1 MPPTRPVPKPAWL
14 WPVVFVTAL
23 HLLSTAG
30 AWWITDHGEI
40 LAVAD
45 RFTAT
50 GHLDLQD
57 LGAGWENWTRIVAA
71 RGSTRTRFLPL
82 SILLLTPFLALDHL
96 LGWRDPASF
105 RFVHLQGHFFVGL
118 GLVLVG
124 RFLARVGSSSST
136 TALSVLMLGLNWPVW
151 MIARRLGPEPVLFA
165 LLAGFATGGVWARL
179 LCLLLLPWVH
189 ASGSLLGLGAFLWL
203 AHGEGSF
210 RTRAVGFSA
219 LGWTLG
225 AASVGLLWNLPV
237 HGHVILGGYNE
248 YASDRFFTLRN
259 PLVGA
264 LSLLATLIAWTL
276 PLGYL
281 ALRQGKRMALQS
293 LVLWLPAVAFFGL
306 FSTSEPERR
315 LAPVLAVWTIGVLS
329 RTSALS
335 PPRAL
340 GLALLSLGS
349 GVLGLSRDFVDVV
362 PTPLG
367 VFSGPVLMFLHLA
380 FLEGRPVLS
389 GSLVLGLLI
398 AVVSSGSRT
407 VRFLLDER
415 PASWTEPGASPRIS
429 SHE

>member
-1 MPPTRPVPKPAWL
+1 MLPTRPVPKPAWL

-45 RFTAT
+45 RFLAT

-57 LGAGWENWTRIVAA
+57 LGPGWENWTRIVAA
-71 RGSTRTRFLPL
+71 RGSDRTRFLPL

-96 LGWRDPASF
+96 AGWREPSSF

-124 RFLARVGSSSST
+124 RFIARVGGNSST
-136 TALSVLMLGLNWPVW
+136 TALSVLLLGLNWPVW

-165 LLAGFATGGVWARL
+165 LLAGFATGGARARL
-179 LCLLLLPWVH
+179 LSLLLLPWVH
-189 ASGSLLGLGAFLWL
+189 ASGSLLGLGALLWL
-203 AHGEGSF
+203 VAGEGSLK
-210 RTRAVGFSA
+210 TRAVAWAG

-237 HGHVILGGYNE
+237 HGHFILGGYNE
-248 YASDRFFTLRN
+248 YATDGFFTLRN
-259 PLVGA
+259 PLIGA
-264 LSLLATLIAWTL
+264 LSLLGTLIAWTL
-276 PLGYL
+276 PLAYL
-281 ALRQGKRMALQS
+281 AFRERKRIAHPS
-293 LVLWLPAVAFFGL
+293 LALWLPAVAFFGL
-306 FSTSEPERR
+306 FSTSDPERR
-315 LAPVLAVWTIGVLS
+315 LAPVLAIWTITVLA
-329 RTSALS
+329 RTSPLA

-340 GLALLSLGS
+340 GLALLSLAS

-367 VFSGPVLMFLHLA
+367 VFSGPFLLFLRLA

-389 GSLVLGLLI
+389 GSLALLLLMAI
-398 AVVSSGSRT
+398 VFAGSRT
-407 VRFLLDER
+407 VRCLLEDGLVTWPKRVE
-415 PASWTEPGASPRIS
+415 SPRI
-429 SHE
+429 